1 MGYGDGILKRV
12 NKRSK
17 LFFRVCV
24 VMIFISMI
32 SLVEFEYAAN
42 QALPVDNPLQM
53 SRENTIESDNPPR
66 NPSSLKELVQ
76 ELIALLPPDPQDADD
91 DGLPDIVE
99 RIIGTNSTYN
109 DTDHDSLTDYF
120 EVFAD
125 SDPLEPDTNFDGMPD
140 NHEFSVSVSDID
152 GDGTPNVWDFDND
165 GDGVNDDLDA
175 DPFRRTNTRM
185 KFDMSIDLSG
195 VPTYITFQL
204 IPANVENLQLIDQF
218 WDWPYDTTGAMQDL
232 DSSKEDVKVIPM
244 LNITLN
250 AIPEQADVE
259 DYGIQVVSNGIHVPI
274 SPVMENERVV
284 AFSSKMFFPATESF
298 CLMMSV
304 ELEWEVIGFTDINAI
319 ALNSSSNGYVIID
332 STGYGVARESSIEN
346 AALQRVICGKNQI
359 ALKEVGGGYL
369 SVTDDG
375 CVVANAT
382 DIGSDETFTVHY
394 IDDTIITLE
403 TADQN
408 YIGIGDGGFLIAN
421 ASSSTAERFNMT
433 DLGYRPDSTLLVTY
447 DEGFMLTGMA
457 VEEMHSSSVGLFYS
471 SNRDMTLA
479 SDMILPYIFLHNSTN
494 HLADIP
500 SLLPDYDITLQS
512 TTDDFSHRDE
522 ALITLSNEL
531 IPSAMEYLPD
541 NENYPIIIATEDA
554 MKTADLSDI
563 VPESFLIT
571 GPIDLNLTVCDLV
584 TLKSSKTHFYNTS
597 SKSAL
602 SLMEVFDEIDSWALS
617 ENATFNIMSMMLR
630 WHTGEYTIFDPS
642 TPTVPYSPETSLV
655 DTIVY
660 VTGIGMEAL
669 GVYSQILTGWM
680 AWKWLGSMYNI
691 QGLSKVE
698 VGEVLNTKSTNT
710 LTQWLKACKSLDK
723 IDDSAKFAKSVNRLD
738 EFMLIVGIIID
749 LGISIT
755 GGIMLANS
763 IGGSFGKAVGATF
776 GTVSGVVGLAITGL
790 LYGIVQIPY
799 VGWVLAI
806 GMVIA
811 DMIGGFSDKLVSWLT
826 SVIVGDVEV
835 YSEVTPS
842 FDQEEEFDI
851 TITDKDNNGLDARD
865 RIDVVARIIAIL
877 NATGPGRSKGI
888 RDSYNIPK
896 ITIAPPWGA
905 LSSNTW
911 SSEPAEED
919 SNTIFGDNYT
929 VQERTYRCEAWI
941 EPSTGM
947 PNFPVTLILHNDF
960 YLNNIYRNYWLGFIP
975 EYHYRPVNDSESTL
989 EYATLYYDVM
999 PNSID
1004 SFTRW
1009 RYITP
1014 LDHDHDG
1021 LNDED
1026 ELPGMAWKWDYDQDG
1041 LSDYYETIIGSNPC
1055 SADTDADGLLDG
1067 WELNYGTNITDRDS
1081 DKDELRDLREIAGWE
1096 VSFEFESTPFKIHVY
1111 ADPRIP
1117 DSDGDGIDDYG
1128 EYRSNTN
1135 PRSYDT
1141 NGDGTWDEEK
1151 PMIQY
1156 SIAFERSWGMDQPIN
1171 TTFANIESDLNGDL
1185 YVLMGDGGY
1194 SSDSYYYSDASTWWI
1209 TKLDSNLSIIP
1220 TGSYF
1225 STFDGNS
1232 DFKPVL
1238 TIDKENET
1246 LYYQIY
1252 VGSPGHGKFES
1263 YNLNGST
1270 HYGTIDSSIIMM
1282 FDACFSPPNMLY
1294 YIWRIEGDCLSY
1306 NEILS
1311 PSSWTEIWT
1320 ESVGNIETD
1329 LGTLGQ
1335 PISCAYSKENQLMY
1349 VACENRVFGYDPTGT
1364 ISPFLFD
1371 GTFTFPRG
1379 ITISDDNVIY
1389 VADTGGHCIRAFDL
1403 NGETIPSW
1411 GINGTYGFEGYE
1423 EGNFTNPM
1431 DITFGT
1437 DGSFYVVENW
1447 VEHGRV
1453 QKFVQNSTCLS
1464 DQLVATD
1471 DSDFDGLT
1479 NEVEVAGWSTS
1490 ITDSTSTHQV
1500 NVYSNPLLNDSDY
1513 DDLDDYTE
1521 NQIGTDP
1528 QSIDSDGD
1536 GLSDSI
1542 EVELGTD
1549 PLHWDSDR
1557 DLLGDGIEITYGCS
1571 PLSDDTDTD
1580 ELTDFTEFLLNSDA
1594 NSTDTDNDDL
1604 DDKTEFD
1611 FNSNLLI
1618 ADSDGDL
1625 MFDALEYDEGTDPNS
1640 LDSDGDDVVDGIE
1653 KIYGTNTMLADSD
1666 GDGAFDGLEIAL
1678 WLNPLCNDTDGDGLG
1693 DMDELELGVNPWS
1706 NDTDF
1711 DGIPDLYDPDTYI
1724 IDFLDVLIISDSD
1737 ILLSSQDFCEN
1748 LDELADVSLL
1758 SCNEFTSSYR
1768 DSPYVVM
1775 IGRPEANAEG
1785 ICGLMYDVL
1794 EDTGSVLQGM
1804 MQPGAHKIA
1813 TRYGVWTETQTV
1825 VMLTDATVYDVYSV
1839 LAALKGKEVT
1849 VLPDTIRIEYTSCA
1863 VNASSYAA
1871 FYQMDSIDAIKQT
1884 DCILAFMIDS
1894 LENVVLNVTRY
1905 AEETTP
1911 HPLTASSGLMNND
1924 VSLGRYINIQLTVG
1938 GTGTHE
1944 VKEALVKIYYRQSDL
1959 DKNNNGLL
1967 NDTVDVNET
1976 TLVLYHFNDT
1986 TQTYTRLST
1995 DLDWVHAWGVNTSDV
2010 EIYGELY
2017 AGYVWARVVHL
2028 SMFAIAG
2035 SVNVLPIPDQSLLL
2049 ILIASSGI
2057 IGILALVVLI
2067 KRRRQ

>member
-1 MGYGDGILKRV
+1 
-12 NKRSK
+12 
-17 LFFRVCV
+17 
-24 VMIFISMI
+24 MI

-42 QALPVDNPLQM
+42 QALPVDNPVLIPY
-53 SRENTIESDNPPR
+53 ENTTESGDPPR
-66 NPSSLKELVQ
+66 NPSSLKGLVQ
-76 ELIALLPPDPQDADD
+76 ELIDLLPPYPPDADD
-91 DGLPDIVE
+91 DGLPDVVE
-99 RIIGTNSTYN
+99 AIIGTNSTNN

-125 SDPLEPDTNFDGMPD
+125 SDPLEPDTNFDGLPD
-140 NHEFSVSVSDID
+140 KHEFYVSVSDID
-152 GDGTPNVWDFDND
+152 GDGIPNVWDFDND

-185 KFDMSIDLSG
+185 EFNMSIDLSG
-195 VPTYITFQL
+195 VSTYITFQL
-204 IPANVENLQLIDQF
+204 IPANVENLQLVDQF
-218 WDWPYDTTGAMQDL
+218 WDWPYDATGAMQDL

-250 AIPEQADVE
+250 SIPEQTDVE

-284 AFSSKMFFPATESF
+284 AFSSKMFFPATEPII
-298 CLMMSV
+298 LMMSV

-319 ALNSSSNGYVIID
+319 ALNSSSKGYVIIN
-332 STGYGVARESSIEN
+332 STGYSVACESSIEN
-346 AALQRVICGKNQI
+346 AALQRVICGRNQI

-369 SVTDDG
+369 SVTEDG
-375 CVVANAT
+375 RVVASAS
-382 DIGSDETFTVHY
+382 DIDSDETFTVHY

-403 TADQN
+403 TADHN

-421 ASSSTAERFNMT
+421 ASSSTAEHFNMT

-447 DEGFMLTGMA
+447 NEGFMLTGMA

-471 SNRDMTLA
+471 SNRNMTLA
-479 SDMILPYIFLHNSTN
+479 ADMIIPYIFQHNSTN

-500 SLLPDYDITLQS
+500 SLLPDYDISLQS
-512 TTDDFSHRDE
+512 ITDDFSHRDE
-522 ALITLSNEL
+522 ALIALSNEL
-531 IPSAMEYLPD
+531 IPSALEYLPD

-617 ENATFNIMSMMLR
+617 ENATFNIISMMLR

-655 DTIVY
+655 DTVVY
-660 VTGIGMEAL
+660 VTVLGLEAV
-669 GVYSQILTGWM
+669 GVISQGLTGWK
-680 AWKWLGSMYNI
+680 AWKWLDSMYTKGWNKA
-691 QGLSKVE
+691 S
-698 VGEVLNTKSTNT
+698 VGRYLKTKSSST
-710 LTQWLKACKSLDK
+710 LTQWSKVCKGLDK
-723 IDDSAKFAKSVNRLD
+723 IDDTSKFAKSVNRLD
-738 EFMLIVGIIID
+738 EIMLVVGIIID
-749 LGISIT
+749 LGISIA

-776 GTVSGVVGLAITGL
+776 GTVSAVVSLVITGI

-811 DMIGGFSDKLVSWLT
+811 DMIGGYSDELVSWLT
-826 SVIVGDVEV
+826 NVIVGDVEV
-835 YSEVTPS
+835 YSKVTPS
-842 FDQEEEFDI
+842 FDREEDFDI
-851 TITDKDNNGLDARD
+851 TITDKDNNGLDAND

-877 NATGPGRSKGI
+877 NATGPGRNQGI
-888 RDSYNIPK
+888 SGSHNIPK

-905 LSSNTW
+905 LYSNTW
-911 SSEPAEED
+911 ASEPVEEE
-919 SNTIFGDNYT
+919 SATMEGDGYT
-929 VQERTYRCEAWI
+929 VKERTYRCEAWI

-960 YLNNIYRNYWLGFIP
+960 YLNNIYRNYWLGLFP
-975 EYHYRPVNDSESTL
+975 EYHYQPLSDSESTL

-999 PNSID
+999 PDSIE

-1021 LNDED
+1021 LNDDD
-1026 ELPGMAWKWDYDQDG
+1026 ELPGMAWKWDFDQDG
-1041 LSDYYETIIGSNPC
+1041 LSDYYETIIGSDPG
-1055 SADTDADGLLDG
+1055 SADTDTDGLIDG

-1081 DKDELRDLREIAGWE
+1081 DKDGLRDLREIAGWQ

-1117 DSDGDGIDDYG
+1117 DSEGDGIDDYS
-1128 EYRSNTN
+1128 EYWSNTN

-1151 PMIQY
+1151 PMMQY
-1156 SIAFERSWGMDQPIN
+1156 SIEFERSWGTDQPID
-1171 TTFANIESDLNGDL
+1171 TTFASIESDLNGDL

-1194 SSDSYYYSDASTWWI
+1194 SSDSSYYPGASTWWI
-1209 TKLDSNLSIIP
+1209 TKLDSNLSVIP

-1225 STFDGNS
+1225 SAFDGEPIC
-1232 DFKPVL
+1232 KPVL

-1246 LYYQIY
+1246 LYCHDFYSY
-1252 VGSPGHGKFES
+1252 PADCMFES
-1263 YNLNGST
+1263 YSLNGST
-1270 HYGTIDSSIIMM
+1270 HYGTIDTGQPWMY
-1282 FDACFSPPNMLY
+1282 DASFSPPNMLH
-1294 YIWRIEGDCLSY
+1294 YIWDIESSGFLSL
-1306 NEILS
+1306 NEILT
-1311 PSSWTEIWT
+1311 PSSWTYVWD
-1320 ESVGNIETD
+1320 ESIPNIESD

-1349 VACENRVFGYDPTGT
+1349 VACQNRVFGYDPTGT

-1371 GTFTFPRG
+1371 GTFTYPRG
-1379 ITISDDNVIY
+1379 ITISDENIIY
-1389 VADTGGHCIRAFDL
+1389 VADTGGHSIRAFDL
-1403 NGETIPSW
+1403 NGEAIPTW
-1411 GINGTYGFEGYE
+1411 GINGTYGFSGYE

-1431 DITFGT
+1431 DITVGT

-1453 QKFVQNSTCLS
+1453 QKFVYNSTCQS

-1490 ITDSTSTHQV
+1490 ITDSIGTHQV

-1536 GLSDSI
+1536 GLSDAI

-1557 DLLGDGIEITYGCS
+1557 DLLGDGTEITYGCS
-1571 PLSDDTDTD
+1571 PLSDDTDGD

-1594 NSTDTDNDDL
+1594 NSTDTDNDGL

-1611 FNSNLLI
+1611 FNSSLVN

-1625 MFDALEYDEGTDPNS
+1625 MFDALEYEEGTNPNS

-1653 KIYGTNTMLADSD
+1653 MLYGTDTMLVDTD
-1666 GDGAFDGLEIAL
+1666 GDRAPDGLELVL
-1678 WLNPLCNDTDGDGLG
+1678 WLDPLCSDSDGDGLG
-1693 DMDELELGVNPWS
+1693 DMDELEFGVNPWS
-1706 NDTDF
+1706 NDTDL
-1711 DGIPDLYDPDTYI
+1711 DGIPDLYDPDSFNTEL
-1724 IDFLDVLIISDSD
+1724 LDVLIVSDSD
-1737 ILLSSQDFCEN
+1737 ILLWSEDFCEN

-1758 SCNEFTSSYR
+1758 SSDNFTSSYR

-1775 IGRPEANAEG
+1775 IGRPKANEEG

-1804 MQPGAHKIA
+1804 MQPGAHMIA

-1825 VMLTDATVYDVYSV
+1825 VMLTDATGYDVYSV

-1849 VLPDTIRIEYTSCA
+1849 VLPDTIRIAYSSCA

-1871 FYQMDSIDAIKQT
+1871 RYVMDSIDAIKQT

-1894 LENVVLNVTRY
+1894 SENVVLNVTRY

-1911 HPLTASSGLMNND
+1911 HPLIASSGLMND
-1924 VSLGRYINIQLTVG
+1924 EVSLGRYIDIQLTVG
-1938 GTGTHE
+1938 GTETHE
-1944 VKEALVKIYYRQSDL
+1944 VEEALVKMYYRQSDL
-1959 DKNNNGLL
+1959 DMNNNGLL

-1986 TQTYTRLST
+1986 TGVYTRLST
-1995 DLDWVHAWGVNTSDV
+1995 DLVWVHAWGVNTTDV

-2017 AGYVWARVVHL
+2017 AGYVWARVTHL
-2028 SMFAIAG
+2028 SMLAIAG
-2035 SVNVLPIPDQSLLL
+2035 SMNVYSSPDQSLLM
-2049 ILIASSGI
+2049 ILIVSSGI
-2057 IGILALVVLI
+2057 IGILLVVFLI
-2067 KRRRQ
+2067 KRRKQ